1 MKRKKT
7 IRNILIAA
15 AVVAVIA
22 AVIFLSVALRK
33 DGHGLNLFQRA
44 KTAASADGC
53 KVSMIEYAL
62 SLDSLYNS
70 NSVTVS
76 SLSEDKIKEY
86 QESAAKQALSV
97 KLYAKEAKKL
107 GITLT
112 DEEKQASKDAAQEQL
127 DAVVESYTKS
137 LLDNGNF
144 SKAALDKQLASYY
157 NSIGMNQSRYYKFML
172 ERAEANYYQ
181 TKLSEYFATNG
192 SGFTEEEILAYY
204 RSVVEEEMAEYS
216 EGMYSM
222 YTQFYA
228 MGYTSPLL
236 FVPEGFFYVDFVQV
250 SKDTEE
256 EINELVNKI
265 NSGEMTFDELM
276 ASDENV
282 YTYKS
287 ALKAP
292 YAIGEKDY
300 SYLCSEEAFYTAAK
314 ELEVGKISTLDRKSV
329 V

>member
-144 SKAALDKQLASYY
+144 SKAALDKQLAS
-157 NSIGMNQSRYYKFML
+157 
-172 ERAEANYYQ
+172 
-181 TKLSEYFATNG
+181 
-192 SGFTEEEILAYY
+192 
-204 RSVVEEEMAEYS
+204 
-216 EGMYSM
+216 
-222 YTQFYA
+222 
-228 MGYTSPLL
+228 
-236 FVPEGFFYVDFVQV
+236 
-250 SKDTEE
+250 
-256 EINELVNKI
+256 
-265 NSGEMTFDELM
+265 
-276 ASDENV
+276 
-282 YTYKS
+282 
-287 ALKAP
+287 
-292 YAIGEKDY
+292 
-300 SYLCSEEAFYTAAK
+300 
-314 ELEVGKISTLDRKSV
+314 
-329 V
+329 

>member
-1 MKRKKT
+1 
-7 IRNILIAA
+7 
-15 AVVAVIA
+15 
-22 AVIFLSVALRK
+22 
-33 DGHGLNLFQRA
+33 
-44 KTAASADGC
+44 
-53 KVSMIEYAL
+53 
-62 SLDSLYNS
+62 
-70 NSVTVS
+70 
-76 SLSEDKIKEY
+76 
-86 QESAAKQALSV
+86 
-97 KLYAKEAKKL
+97 
-107 GITLT
+107 
-112 DEEKQASKDAAQEQL
+112 
-127 DAVVESYTKS
+127 
-137 LLDNGNF
+137 
-144 SKAALDKQLASYY
+144 
-157 NSIGMNQSRYYKFML
+157 MNQSRYYKFML

-181 TKLSEYFATNG
+181 TKLSEYYATNG

-314 ELEVGKISTLDRKSV
+314 ELEVGKISTLIVPVKGTAEEGEEAPITGYTGYLFRRADGDMCMDGETGVIKIDYYDGVRDSV
-329 V
+329 ISGLREERWLGDLALNDVLYTYKGIGA